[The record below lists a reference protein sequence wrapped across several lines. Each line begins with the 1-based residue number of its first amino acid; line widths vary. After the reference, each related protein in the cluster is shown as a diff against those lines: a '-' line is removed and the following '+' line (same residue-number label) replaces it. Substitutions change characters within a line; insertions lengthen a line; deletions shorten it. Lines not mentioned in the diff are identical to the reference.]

1 MRQTR
6 FIGLLIVASL
16 LLWVAPTYAQA
27 EVSAAAYSP
36 TNAVGL
42 LGAWRWLDDALTW
55 LRNVGMDRG
64 RLVQVWLLFM
74 LIGLY
79 IIMRI
84 KPRA

>member
-6 FIGLLIVASL
+6 FIGLLIVALAL
-16 LLWVAPTYAQA
+16 LCMAPAYAQA
-27 EVSAAAYSP
+27 GVGAAYFS
-36 TNAVGL
+36 TSAVGPL
-42 LGAWRWLDDALTW
+42 AAWRWLDDALTW
-55 LRNVGMDRG
+55 LRNIGMDRG